1 MADEAAQHR
10 IKAEAC
16 HRLADLA
23 EDVGH
28 RAMWD
33 ERAEYWH
40 RLAAKAKKSPQRQ
53 KPVIRSPR
61 RGADCV

>member
-40 RLAAKAKKSPQRQ
+40 RLAAKAKKSPQR
-53 KPVIRSPR
+53 RSQ
-61 RGADCV
+61 